1 MVGITVNKNVI
12 PYDERPPAI
21 TSGIRLGT
29 PCVTAR
35 GMGEAEMTEIAD
47 IISSVIQNKKDP
59 GTINA
64 LSKKVRI
71 LCDMFPLYET
81 KIPNDQITITR

>member
-12 PYDERPPAI
+12 PYDQRPPAI

-35 GMGEAEMTEIAD
+35 GMGETEMIEIAD
-47 IISSVIQNKKDP
+47 IISSVIQNKKDEP
-59 GTINA
+59 AINA
-64 LSKKVRI
+64 LSKRVEI
-71 LCDMFPLYET
+71 LCNNFPLY
-81 KIPNDQITITR
+81 